1 MTEAGVQR
9 RWILHVDMD
18 AFFASVEQLD
28 DPAVRGK
35 PVLVGFDGPR
45 GVVAAASYEAR
56 VFGCHSAQ
64 PMAVAKRLCPH
75 AVIKRGSRGRYSE
88 LSHRVFEI
96 LERYTPLVQPISID
110 EAFLDVSGSLRA
122 LGSAEDIAV
131 GIRRDI
137 LKETGLTASVGV
149 APNKFLAKVASE
161 MDKPDG
167 LRVIPH
173 ELASEIIAPLPVGAI
188 PGLGPRAQQRLRE
201 VGVETIGQLRDVSED
216 LLSQRLGSSAA
227 RFADLARGHDERPVR
242 TDREAKSIGHERTF
256 AEDIA
261 DPDAARQVL
270 LRLCEDVGRR
280 LRRKDLQARAVTIK
294 LRYGDFETIT
304 RSHSL
309 DDATSATDVLW
320 QTARTLFD
328 RWAARS
334 FRPLRLL
341 GVTAGRF
348 GHESQLGLF
357 VKPQG
362 ADKAADAVAARFGK
376 DALVRA
382 STLRR
387 KPTSGHE

>member
-1 MTEAGVQR
+1 
-9 RWILHVDMD
+9 MD

-28 DPAVRGK
+28 DPAVRGR

-75 AVIKRGSRGRYSE
+75 AVIKRGSRRRYSE
-88 LSHRVFEI
+88 LSHHVFEI

-110 EAFLDVSGSLRA
+110 EAFLDVTGSLRA
-122 LGSAEDIAV
+122 FGSAEDIAV

-137 LKETGLTASVGV
+137 REETGLTASVGV

-167 LRVIPH
+167 LRIIPH
-173 ELASEIIAPLPVGAI
+173 AHAVEIIAPLPVGAI

-201 VGVETIGQLRDVSED
+201 IGVETIGQLRDVSEA

-227 RFADLARGHDERPVR
+227 RFAALARGEDDRPVR

-256 AEDIA
+256 AEDIS
-261 DPDAARQVL
+261 DPDVARQML

-280 LRRKDLQARAVTIK
+280 LRRKQLRARSVTIK

-320 QTARTLFD
+320 QTAKALFD
-328 RWAARS
+328 RWAERD

-341 GVTAGRF
+341 GVTAGRL

-357 VKPQG
+357 AKPDG
-362 ADKAADAVAARFGK
+362 ADKAADAVAARFGN